1 MFTEA
6 VSLGRV
12 VANSEKCRARFCVLI
27 HMTLTGHYI
36 HRRVI
41 RIIPDGFND
50 LPPSD
55 ASGMAERRPR
65 RINFVIPHL
74 FHDDTNPVQRTEFRE
89 HQHVK

>member
-36 HRRVI
+36 HRESSVSS
-41 RIIPDGFND
+41 PM
-50 LPPSD
+50 
-55 ASGMAERRPR
+55 ASTIFRPAMR
-65 RINFVIPHL
+65 PAWRNACL
-74 FHDDTNPVQRTEFRE
+74 DESTS
-89 HQHVK
+89 